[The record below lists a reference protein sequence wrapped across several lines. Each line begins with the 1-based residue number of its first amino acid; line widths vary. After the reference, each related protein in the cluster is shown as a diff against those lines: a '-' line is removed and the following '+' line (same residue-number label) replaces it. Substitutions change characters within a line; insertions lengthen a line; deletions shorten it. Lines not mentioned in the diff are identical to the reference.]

1 VLTVLESA
9 LHAVCCVVSCVR
21 QQHRGINSSEHD
33 MSLSAAASRL
43 APNPRAEALS
53 ERGHALQQRGPGGAA
68 PSAEAQRQAVAC
80 FAEAVR
86 LTSARDKVYC
96 FALGQAI
103 LAARPLDLPAAIEAF
118 RLAAC
123 AAPDWFAP
131 KQALEMLGAS
141 LEGLKGKSIAARQGG
156 GGDGDDDDDVDMPPA
171 ASRK

>member
-1 VLTVLESA
+1 
-9 LHAVCCVVSCVR
+9 
-21 QQHRGINSSEHD
+21 

-53 ERGHALQQRGPGGAA
+53 ERGHTLQQRGPGGAP

-103 LAARPLDLPAAIEAF
+103 LAARPLDLNAAIEAF
-118 RLAAC
+118 RLAAR

-141 LEGLKGKSIAARQGG
+141 LEGKSSAARQGG
-156 GGDGDDDDDVDMPPA
+156 GDDGDDDDDVDMPPA